1 MRTAVAW
8 IEETA
13 LYLENL
19 AVDGVSQIRFVTP
32 KNSIAFRNCIL
43 QNQVEDSLTQAISDQ
58 AIGL

>member
-32 KNSIAFRNCIL
+32 KNCRIEL
-43 QNQVEDSLTQAISDQ
+43 AIF
-58 AIGL
+58 